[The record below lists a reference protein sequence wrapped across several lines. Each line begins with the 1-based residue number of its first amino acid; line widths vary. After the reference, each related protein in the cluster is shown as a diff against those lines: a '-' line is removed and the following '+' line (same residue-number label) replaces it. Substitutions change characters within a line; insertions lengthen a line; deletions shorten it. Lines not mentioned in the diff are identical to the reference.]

1 MIGTLDCTSGIH
13 KNFFG
18 PFNTKELQE
27 WFNQYDELIGH
38 NIIDFDVPC
47 MEKFLGLSFDNFKI
61 TDTLV
66 LSRLYNPQ
74 LENGH
79 KLKAWGERFNFNKG
93 DYNDWSKL
101 TPEMVEYC
109 ERDLQLTN
117 KVLSYLEDKLSNFG
131 DKSIILEH
139 GVQTVVTKQIQN
151 GWFLDQKKCFE
162 LLGQLKERKIIIED
176 NVHKIFKPLPVFV
189 KHIKLKYK
197 KDKSLSTIGLKFLG
211 DRMRFVSGDFSRVD
225 FPEFNLG
232 SRKQIG
238 IYLKFFG
245 WKPKDFTDKG
255 HPIVDEEI
263 LSKVENIP
271 EAKLIA
277 EYLLL
282 QKRIAQVQSWL
293 NVVTEESR
301 VHGYIDTIGAVT
313 GRMTHSKPNMA
324 QVPANHSPY
333 GLECRSCWTVSK
345 GKNLVGID
353 ASGIEL
359 RMLAHY
365 MNDKEYTN
373 EIIHGDIHTTNQKA
387 ANLKTRDSAK
397 TFIYAFLYGAGD
409 RKIGDIIG
417 GSPRVGAQLKKLF
430 LHNTPSLRDLR
441 ERVQNASVRGYLRG
455 LDGRKLIIRSS
466 HSALNTLLQ
475 SAAAVVMKK
484 SLTIL
489 DEYSKLHNIDYKFV
503 GNIHDEIQAEV
514 RESQAEK
521 FGWLAVECIKA
532 SGEYFNLRCPLDGEY
547 KVGKTWADTH

>member
-1 MIGTLDCTSGIH
+1 
-13 KNFFG
+13 
-18 PFNTKELQE
+18 
-27 WFNQYDELIGH
+27 
-38 NIIDFDVPC
+38 
-47 MEKFLGLSFDNFKI
+47 
-61 TDTLV
+61 
-66 LSRLYNPQ
+66 
-74 LENGH
+74 
-79 KLKAWGERFNFNKG
+79 
-93 DYNDWSKL
+93 
-101 TPEMVEYC
+101 MVEYC

-282 QKRIAQVQSWL
+282 QK
-293 NVVTEESR
+293 
-301 VHGYIDTIGAVT
+301 
-313 GRMTHSKPNMA
+313 
-324 QVPANHSPY
+324 
-333 GLECRSCWTVSK
+333 
-345 GKNLVGID
+345 
-353 ASGIEL
+353 
-359 RMLAHY
+359 
-365 MNDKEYTN
+365 
-373 EIIHGDIHTTNQKA
+373 
-387 ANLKTRDSAK
+387 
-397 TFIYAFLYGAGD
+397 
-409 RKIGDIIG
+409 
-417 GSPRVGAQLKKLF
+417 
-430 LHNTPSLRDLR
+430 
-441 ERVQNASVRGYLRG
+441 
-455 LDGRKLIIRSS
+455 
-466 HSALNTLLQ
+466 
-475 SAAAVVMKK
+475 
-484 SLTIL
+484 
-489 DEYSKLHNIDYKFV
+489 
-503 GNIHDEIQAEV
+503 
-514 RESQAEK
+514 
-521 FGWLAVECIKA
+521 
-532 SGEYFNLRCPLDGEY
+532 
-547 KVGKTWADTH
+547 